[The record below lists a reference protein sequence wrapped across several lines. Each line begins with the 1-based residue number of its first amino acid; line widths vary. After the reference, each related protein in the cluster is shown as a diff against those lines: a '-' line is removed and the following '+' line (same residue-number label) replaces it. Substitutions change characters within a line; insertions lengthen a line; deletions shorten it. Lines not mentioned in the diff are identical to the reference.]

1 MYRCSRFSRPK
12 GVEFHLDLALFFGG
26 RKRGFQVF
34 QRSNLGNGG
43 GAFILILQH
52 SSTLRTARSFFLN
65 IGFYGQFRAASRA
78 DADGRLS
85 FSSPL

>member
-12 GVEFHLDLALFFGG
+12 GGQLHLDLALFFGG
-26 RKRGFQVF
+26 RKRGF

-43 GAFILILQH
+43 GAFILILH
-52 SSTLRTARSFFLN
+52 HGSTLHAARSFFLN

-85 FSSPL
+85 FPSPL